1 MLKSTLGTGSSES
14 ILVTPQ
20 LRVTFQS
27 DGSYIKMLEN
37 TQPANDVEICKEIAE
52 ESKIRL
58 KELFTFYYKT
68 LSCNTT

>member
-37 TQPANDVEICKEIAE
+37 TQPTNDVEICKEIAE

-58 KELFTFYYKT
+58 NCLLFTTKHCHVIQHT
-68 LSCNTT
+68 